1 MEGND
6 NNEDWCIT
14 CLIII
19 TVILEIIVKMIVSL
33 LLKIIINNSTSK

>member
-19 TVILEIIVKMIVSL
+19 TVILEIIVKMIV
-33 LLKIIINNSTSK
+33 KFITKDNNK